1 MRCPPWGRGGSP
13 PRATPKIPVAL
24 FETCLPPPGA
34 TGLGRDLS
42 QPGPGAPALRE
53 LTLSAG
59 HGLVSAPLWASGEA
73 PPRTPADASG
83 VRMAGM
89 RKTPPRA
96 AESPLCSDPTLAW
109 LRASSSSGPLQHG
122 PLYSPSAAA
131 WGPAGGTA
139 RAPCSPSGSTQATG
153 HPNAPTSHR
162 SQCFSADGRK
172 PTGSLDRPAVC

>member
-96 AESPLCSDPTLAW
+96 AESLLCSDLSRVPALLRSYPGLA
-109 LRASSSSGPLQHG
+109 PCFLQ
-122 PLYSPSAAA
+122 LWASAARTSLLSVRCCLGA
-131 WGPAGGTA
+131 RWGHSTGPMLTFRLHPGHWSSE
-139 RAPCSPSGSTQATG
+139 RADQPP
-153 HPNAPTSHR
+153 
-162 SQCFSADGRK
+162 
-172 PTGSLDRPAVC
+172 